1 MPKGFTD
8 REKAIIRAGMYEK
21 GRDLFATYGL
31 RKTSV
36 EDLTNA
42 VGISKGAFYLFF
54 ESKEQLFYEL
64 MEQFRSDFQTMLF
77 RHINVTSES
86 PRVRMRKLLAEAV
99 SLWKRNAHFVHL
111 STDDYEHLLRK
122 LPFELLDLHKK
133 KDNAFAI
140 EFASAWHNTG
150 VNLRHEPPMIA
161 ALLRALFFV
170 SLHEEDFGSEV
181 YPQVIST
188 HIEMLTQEL
197 LPKG

>member
-8 REKAIIRAGMYEK
+8 REKAIIRSGMYEK

-54 ESKEQLFYEL
+54 ESKEQLFFEL

-77 RHINVTSES
+77 RHINATSDS
-86 PRVRMRKLLAEAV
+86 PRVRMRKVLAEAV
-99 SLWKRNAHFVHL
+99 ALWKRNAHFVHI

-122 LPFELLDLHKK
+122 LPSELLDLHNK
-133 KDNAFAI
+133 KDQAFAI
-140 EFASAWHNTG
+140 EFASAWHNAG
-150 VNLRHEPPMIA
+150 VDLQPEPRMIS

-170 SLHEEDFGSEV
+170 SLHEEDFGAEV

-188 HIEMLTQEL
+188 HIEMLTKQL
-197 LPKG
+197 LPKS

>member
-8 REKAIIRAGMYEK
+8 REKAIIRSGMYEK

-54 ESKEQLFYEL
+54 ESKEQLFFEL

-77 RHINVTSES
+77 RHINATNES
-86 PRVRMRKLLAEAV
+86 PRVRMRKVLAEAV

-122 LPFELLDLHKK
+122 LPSELLDLHKK
-133 KDNAFAI
+133 KDTAFAI
-140 EFASAWHNTG
+140 EFASAWHNAG
-150 VNLRHEPPMIA
+150 VDLKHEPRIIS

-170 SLHEEDFGSEV
+170 SLHEDDFGSEV